1 MPWLKHIT
9 SAAGPAPEGEPGS
22 WVSDAAREKFMAAY
36 DRVFALW
43 PQPREGFD
51 IETATATTRVHA
63 CRPHPDGAPVVLL
76 TGAGGNA
83 AFWFPHVAALAEDGP
98 VYGID
103 MPGDANPSVPRAL
116 MTPPASCAAWL
127 DELLGKLSDRPAHLV
142 GFSYGGWVAMNQAVR
157 APGRVASLTLLDPA
171 GLTRPDARFYRWLT
185 ISGLATLTPMPLRRR
200 LARWLDLPH
209 MLEPEL
215 MTLMWTAI
223 RGYRA
228 EPKRPGILT
237 DDELRAI
244 TVPVLLVTG
253 ARSALL
259 TPAQARARGS
269 LMPHA
274 EVAVV
279 PGSHGGFNRV
289 RELNDRIVAFIKAQ
303 AAGQQATQRGGPGP
317 TSHPVQCC
325 RGGKT

>member
-1 MPWLKHIT
+1 MPWLTHIT
-9 SAAGPAPEGEPGS
+9 RAAGPAPEGEPGS

-43 PQPREGFD
+43 PQPREEFD

-63 CRPHPDGAPVVLL
+63 YRPHPGGAPVVLL

-83 AFWFPHVAALAEDGP
+83 AFGFPHVAALAEDGP

-142 GFSYGGWVAMNQAVR
+142 GFSFGGWVALNQAIR
-157 APGRVASLTLLDPA
+157 APGRVASITLLDPA

-185 ISGLATLTPMPLRRR
+185 ISGLATLTPMPMRRR

-215 MTLMWTAI
+215 MTLMWAAI

-228 EPKRPGILT
+228 EPKKPDVLT

-244 TVPVLLVTG
+244 DVPVLLVTG

-279 PGSHGGFNRV
+279 PGSHAGFNRIG
-289 RELNDRIVAFIKAQ
+289 ELNDRIAAFIKAQ
-303 AAGQQATQRGGPGP
+303 ATGKQATQPAQP
-317 TSHPVQCC
+317 QA
-325 RGGKT
+325 GKK

>member
-1 MPWLKHIT
+1 MPWLRHIT
-9 SAAGPAPEGEPGS
+9 RAAGPAPEGEPGS

-43 PQPREGFD
+43 PQPREEFD

-63 CRPHPDGAPVVLL
+63 YRPHPGGEPVVLL

-83 AFWFPHVAALAEDGP
+83 AAWFPHVAALAEDGP

-116 MTPPASCAAWL
+116 MTPPENCAAWL
-127 DELLGKLSDRPAHLV
+127 DELLGKLSERPAHLV
-142 GFSYGGWVAMNQAVR
+142 GFSYGGWVACNQALR
-157 APGRVASLTLLDPA
+157 APGRVASITLLDPA

-200 LARWLDLPH
+200 LARWLDNPV

-215 MTLMWTAI
+215 MTLMWAAI
-223 RGYRA
+223 RGYRM
-228 EPKRPGILT
+228 EPKFPAVLT

-244 TVPVLLVTG
+244 DVPVLLVTG

-269 LMPHA
+269 LMLHA

-279 PGSHGGFNRV
+279 PGSHGGFNRIG
-289 RELNDRIVAFIKAQ
+289 ELNERIAAFIKAQ
-303 AAGQQATQRGGPGP
+303 APGEQAARQI
-317 TSHPVQCC
+317 S
-325 RGGKT
+325 KK